1 MSVKNL
7 NAKSPYALKSQK
19 SGSVRARDAFVSH
32 CKRVA
37 GTEDRALWVVDT
49 LEEGGLNVFFD
60 RNDLDEISMD
70 KLKEHVL
77 SSAVIVTVLDPA
89 TYDSEWVRKE
99 HEWAEAAGIPIVPFY
114 DADLYKWKDLSHWVS
129 KYPAWFR
136 TPAVEYHRAFH
147 RNAKAKLVERVTG
160 EKAGGEAAADA
171 DTPSAAAEAS
181 RGGGAERKISVVE
194 SVAASW
200 RALAS
205 RIAEI
210 PELPN
215 ECGKLQRQSG
225 YISDELNMLPPT
237 ADLGADFVSELR
249 AAAEATHELVDECA
263 AAAAEAAKNAKGGG
277 GGGMCGGGK
286 AAATVAPAPDAGL
299 TEKLLAKDV
308 EIAELRARL
317 RARAAAAPPR
327 RSTPIHGGANA
338 AAPALEKSK
347 SSAADF
353 WRAQVANGGGG
364 DASWEETEQALTA
377 ALASGGGD
385 DAAAAAEA
393 VSLLPRLKPLL
404 CGVDGR
410 VKAAKLGEIFG
421 TDAGGLVEVVLKAA
435 ANAREVERVFNIE
448 CRQKGGDGTY
458 PLMADVDAGFV
469 LARENAT
476 LAELRTVVTAAGA
489 ELADDDP
496 SCAFLG
502 AGEWS
507 WALHDGKSK
516 VRPSQ
521 EGTLRAFEHVP
532 GLCVLG
538 GAGGRASATP
548 SAASSRSTSP
558 VPPEVKAT
566 ELFVAAKAAA
576 ALQKEEE
583 AASALTIDAVLDD
596 VDLRGRF
603 TRLCMGGTLRPETIE
618 FVAAVRAATAEVGRV
633 DGAAAKWAAAERA
646 CRSLAA
652 TFLVPGSAAL
662 DDATRASALDQF
674 RAAFI
679 PGGDADALLASL
691 AAAETAA
698 LAACAAKLD
707 DVRKDLTKTSKRERA
722 KGGAAVDGGG
732 ARKPTVII
740 VGGGVAG
747 ATTAR
752 WFDKEHAGDGPPL
765 PPPSSPPPPR
775 HPPPPPPPPPHPPTS
790 LLQTSSIS
798 TSSTRRSTMN
808 THRTYASRTQRG
820 RRMDAPSSAP
830 R

>member
-1 MSVKNL
+1 M
-7 NAKSPYALKSQK
+7 
-19 SGSVRARDAFVSH
+19 
-32 CKRVA
+32 
-37 GTEDRALWVVDT
+37 VDT

-147 RNAKAKLVERVTG
+147 RNAKAKLVERVSG

-237 ADLGADFVSELR
+237 ADLGADFVGELR

-299 TEKLLAKDV
+299 VDKLLAKDV
-308 EIAELRARL
+308 AIAELRARL
-317 RARAAAAPPR
+317 RKHATAV
-327 RSTPIHGGANA
+327 
-338 AAPALEKSK
+338 PALKRQT

-353 WRAQVANGGGG
+353 WRTQVASGG
-364 DASWEETEQALTA
+364 DASWEETEQALAT
-377 ALASGGGD
+377 ALASGD
-385 DAAAAAEA
+385 DASTAAEA
-393 VSLLPRLKPLL
+393 VSLLPKLRTLL
-404 CGVDGR
+404 CDATGR
-410 VKAAKLGEIFG
+410 VKAAKLGETFG
-421 TDAGGLVEVVLKAA
+421 TDASSLVEVVLAAA
-435 ANAREVERVFNIE
+435 ANAKEPTRVFNIE

-469 LARENAT
+469 MAREGAT

-489 ELADDDP
+489 ELADEDP

-548 SAASSRSTSP
+548 SAASSRTTSP
-558 VPPEVKAT
+558 VPAEVRAT

-576 ALQKEEE
+576 VLEAEET
-583 AASALTIDAVLDD
+583 AASALTVEGVLDD
-596 VDLRGRF
+596 DEMRLRF
-603 TRLCMGGTLRPETIE
+603 SRLCMKEGGGDGVNEQTIQ
-618 FVAAVRAATAEVGRV
+618 FVAAVRAARAEVDRV
-633 DGAAAKWAAAERA
+633 DASLAWAAAERA
-646 CRSLAA
+646 CRTIAA

-662 DDATRASALDQF
+662 DDATRASALEKF
-674 RAAFI
+674 RAAFV
-679 PGGDADALLASL
+679 PGGDAAALLASL
-691 AAAETAA
+691 ADAEEAA
-698 LAACAAKLD
+698 LAACATKLNEC
-707 DVRKDLTKTSKRERA
+707 RRELTTAAKRERA
-722 KGGAAVDGGG
+722 KGGAAPVADGTG

-752 WFDKEHAGDGPPL
+752 WFDLHFSDRFDLYLVDPKEYHEYTLHVRPCRRPDAAHATRAAAMPHRPPA
-765 PPPSSPPPPR
+765 SPA
-775 HPPPPPPPPPHPPTS
+775 
-790 LLQTSSIS
+790 
-798 TSSTRRSTMN
+798 RR
-808 THRTYASRTQRG
+808 
-820 RRMDAPSSAP
+820 
-830 R
+830 